1 MDKMGLWAR
10 LKSETPLFFKR
21 VQLLGASL
29 VTLSAALMAEPDLPA
44 AVKPYLTYV
53 ATIGGVMAAVSQF
66 AVKQYSTEQ
75 P

>member
-1 MDKMGLWAR
+1 MEKMGLWAR
-10 LKSETPLFFKR
+10 LRSDTPVFFKR

-44 AVKPYLTYV
+44 AVTPYLSYM